1 MPSQF
6 GLTGARRSA
15 CNKLVPWSRKLSSPI
30 ILTDGR
36 KLETLKQVRE
46 AMLSIEMDERHGT
59 LRRRITALLE
69 AAASGNL
76 TLSELQEMLLP
87 GLRDVGL
94 I

>member
-1 MPSQF
+1 VPSQF

-36 KLETLKQVRE
+36 KLETLNQVRE
-46 AMLSIEMDERHGT
+46 AMLSISVDKRHEI
-59 LRRRITALLE
+59 LWRRIAALLD

-76 TLSELQEMLLP
+76 TVAELQEMLLR
-87 GLRDVGL
+87 GLRDAGL
-94 I
+94 L